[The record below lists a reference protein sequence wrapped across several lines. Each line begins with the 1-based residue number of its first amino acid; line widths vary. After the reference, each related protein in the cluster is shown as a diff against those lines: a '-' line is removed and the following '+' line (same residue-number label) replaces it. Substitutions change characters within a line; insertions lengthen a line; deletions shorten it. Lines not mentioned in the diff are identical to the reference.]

1 MRKSIILDKDE
12 KIKDKKNSEDDEAQ
26 WSLKRIV
33 LFLSILGVILFFLY
47 YFITVRVGSVL
58 GEKDIVSKTNGPQI
72 NLPQKNDI
80 ENLLRSVEE
89 SVSQINTEDIVSSQ
103 PQIQDAI
110 KQLEKL
116 TNKDNFKEMFCSSI
130 CKN

>member
-1 MRKSIILDKDE
+1 MRKSIILDEDE

-26 WSLKRIV
+26 WSLKRIAF
-33 LFLSILGVILFFLY
+33 FLSILGVILFFLY

-58 GEKDIVSKTNGPQI
+58 GEKDIVSKTNGSQI
-72 NLPQKNDI
+72 NLPKKNDI
-80 ENLLRSVEE
+80 ENVLRSVEE
-89 SVSQINTEDIVSSQ
+89 SVSQINTEDIISSQ

-130 CKN
+130 CKD